1 MSDDRRARGLE
12 IMRQVYGWEIDE
24 PSTDDPGDFLNL
36 TVDHLFGTVWDR
48 GDFTLRE
55 RRLLLVGLLVGLGL
69 DDVAELQ
76 CDAALRVGDLS
87 ATDLRELVVFLAHY
101 AGWPRGAKLNSA
113 VETLIARY
121 AGE

>member
-1 MSDDRRARGLE
+1 MTDDRRERGLE
-12 IMRQVYGWEIDE
+12 IMREVYGWEIDE
-24 PSTDDPGDFLNL
+24 PSGDDPSDFLAL

-48 GDFTLRE
+48 GDFSLRE
-55 RRLLLVGLLVGLGL
+55 RRLLLIGLLVGLGL

-87 ATDLRELVVFLAHY
+87 ERDLRELVVFLAHY

-113 VETLIARY
+113 VEGLIARH